1 MIYPLIN
8 TKRHKQQCSYL
19 CSICFLNY
27 SFFSSLLP
35 SFISLFVH
43 LLIHSFIY
51 ILFCQ
56 LEKKSVLDTEVE
68 AKAFLEVMGKKIHS
82 EGYRE
87 PEAD

>member
-1 MIYPLIN
+1 MFLI
-8 TKRHKQQCSYL
+8 
-19 CSICFLNY
+19 I
-27 SFFSSLLP
+27 FFLP

-43 LLIHSFIY
+43 LLIHTFIY

-68 AKAFLEVMGKKIHS
+68 AKAFLEVMGKKMHS

-87 PEAD
+87 PETD